1 MYLFLVV
8 FQFLKFDCLQSFL
21 SIQKFKEKKYYQKYH
36 TSIYYNII
44 LPYNLLKYEYIS
56 IRLSFFFSYLFI
68 GIPEK
73 KSLTKACFQSI
84 TKFISLS
91 FFTLI
96 PSFLT
101 HRPRNQCATITYYP
115 VYTTFRY
122 NIFRMK
128 CVY

>member
-56 IRLSFFFSYLFI
+56 IYIYIFVYHFSSHICLLEF
-68 GIPEK
+68 PK
-73 KSLTKACFQSI
+73 RSL
-84 TKFISLS
+84 
-91 FFTLI
+91 
-96 PSFLT
+96 
-101 HRPRNQCATITYYP
+101 
-115 VYTTFRY
+115 
-122 NIFRMK
+122 
-128 CVY
+128 